1 MKRLRDEDSTYTKNQ
16 TDLVREAVDI
26 LETEAKSRVEDIQQH
41 IEFVCTSLR
50 AQSSMQIGQLL
61 LAVRKLT
68 VEEYCNK
75 YGADP
80 QTFLAHQARK
90 RKRAELKIPNSK
102 IYEKENLYP
111 AASNTKHVSSGSGD
125 RTTIIEKEKLNS
137 IYNKHAALH
146 NDKDGYTEVV
156 KTEEEKTETDF
167 GPLFVHLERP
177 NHPKLTFRLD
187 PQMELQQA
195 GHFTLNAPSNII
207 NLLSTVQKRR
217 IRNQVQAIQDQL
229 EALKSK
235 LC

>member
-90 RKRAELKIPNSK
+90 RKRAELKIPN
-102 IYEKENLYP
+102 
-111 AASNTKHVSSGSGD
+111 T
-125 RTTIIEKEKLNS
+125 
-137 IYNKHAALH
+137 LH

-229 EALKSK
+229 EALKNSGRQVV
-235 LC
+235 LVLQVNLDEI